1 MGPEKASAGSW
12 FLDNQKTNNQLSSAP
27 YAQLVVWLS
36 KYQLP
41 AKRDSW
47 YGLVMRSNPTPAN

>member
-36 KYQLP
+36 KYQLSS
-41 AKRDSW
+41 K
-47 YGLVMRSNPTPAN
+47 T